1 MLYPD
6 ETGMMFSDRMHLCA
20 NPIEKLET
28 IRGASWEFSDVKMK
42 PADKTPGEFLKIPEV
57 NTWDIEL
64 ELANDCELIINVCG
78 EDIAFDAKSRE
89 VRLSAAKLSFPAD
102 AKELKLRI
110 IVDQAS
116 IEIFGCDGRIWYAK
130 RKLTTPAHPVIFPY
144 QTSGTGSLKKIKIHR
159 VNSIWNCGS
168 SLK

>member
-1 MLYPD
+1 VLYPD

-130 RKLTTPAHPVIFPY
+130 RKLQLLLIP
-144 QTSGTGSLKKIKIHR
+144 
-159 VNSIWNCGS
+159 
-168 SLK
+168 